1 MSILTSCVSTALL
14 IIIITCL
21 HKLNATAVLALW
33 ETSINWEKVYRS
45 IPLCLH
51 VFPLSLHVPPTQN
64 VPTNLFYLTCM
75 CVDTHIFCGH
85 MYRLFAC
92 IGPNVIGYS
101 TFFLSSFFFFCKCCY
116 KFLAC
121 CWNKYSH
128 TLHEDMSYALC
139 LDIFQQ
145 MLANAVVEGSPW
157 MQWAQ

>member
-45 IPLCLH
+45 IPLHLH
-51 VFPLSLHVPPTQN
+51 VFPLSLHAPITQN
-64 VPTNLFYLTCM
+64 VPASLLCLACM
-75 CVDTHIFCGH
+75 CVDTYIFCGH
-85 MYRLFAC
+85 KYRLSAC
-92 IGPNVIGYS
+92 MGSDVVEKSI
-101 TFFLSSFFFFCKCCY
+101 FFLSSFFCKCCN

-121 CWNKYSH
+121 CWNRCSH
-128 TLHEDMSYALC
+128 IVHEDMSHALC
-139 LDIFQQ
+139 LDIVQQ
-145 MLANAVVEGSPW
+145 MLANAGVEGSPW

>member
-45 IPLCLH
+45 ILVYLH
-51 VFPLSLHVPPTQN
+51 VFPLSLHAPRTQN
-64 VPTNLFYLTCM
+64 VPANLLYYTCM
-75 CVDTHIFCGH
+75 CVDTHISCGH
-85 MYRLFAC
+85 MYRLFSC
-92 IGPNVIGYS
+92 VGSNVVEYS
-101 TFFLSSFFFFCKCCY
+101 TFFLSSFYCKCWY
-116 KFLAC
+116 VFLAC
-121 CWNKYSH
+121 CWNKCSR

-145 MLANAVVEGSPW
+145 MLSNAVVEGSPW